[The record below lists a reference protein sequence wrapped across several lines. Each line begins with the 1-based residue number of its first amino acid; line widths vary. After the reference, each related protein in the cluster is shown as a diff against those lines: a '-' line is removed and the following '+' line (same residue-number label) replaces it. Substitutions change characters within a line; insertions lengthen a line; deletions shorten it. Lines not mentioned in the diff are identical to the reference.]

1 MGKTTTSYDVD
12 LVLKDAGLVAAS
24 AAATVSSVAK
34 IIDLGSGN
42 VECDAIIDVT
52 ACEVA
57 SEDESYR
64 IAVQLSNSAT
74 FADDVYEVENIQL
87 GACESDF
94 IKYVNRITG
103 YTLTLDTAVAGLATP
118 TAGYQTISNATGL
131 LGTITGATVPALPS
145 RTYNIDISIDG
156 SNHALAV
163 ALLVTDSWTQIAA
176 KLQTA
181 LRTATSSTETV
192 AISGGK
198 ILVTSATT
206 GISSLVAI
214 TAGSTK
220 VATTIFGD
228 TDMTT
233 GRYVINFK
241 NVIAEGVIKRYMRLY
256 THVAGTIATGINYK
270 AYLSRNN

>member
-1 MGKTTTSYDVD
+1 MSKMTTAYDST

-74 FADDVYEVENIQL
+74 FADDVYEVESIQL

-103 YTLTLDTAVAGLATP
+103 YTLTIDAAVDGTATP
-118 TAGYQTISNATGL
+118 TAGIQTISNATGL

-145 RTYNIDISIDG
+145 RTYNIDISADG
-156 SNHALAV
+156 TNYPLAV

-176 KLQTA
+176 KLQAA
-181 LRTATSSTETV
+181 LRFATSALETV
-192 AISGGK
+192 VISGGK
-198 ILVTSATT
+198 ILVTSATD
-206 GISSLVAI
+206 GVNSKILI

-228 TDMTT
+228 TDMGT

-256 THVAGTIATGINYK
+256 THVAGTIASGINYK